1 MEGRLPPLEKG
12 GWGEFQRRSHSAGPS
27 FLRIQSSESNQ
38 VIVRNW
44 MQHNPTLVDGDTL
57 LSEAKRILTEH
68 NLQALPVVDG
78 GRLRGMVTRQHCLR
92 AAHFVSRT
100 QSADEYSF
108 FANRLKVK
116 DIMVRNPATLSATD
130 TMEECLRRG
139 QELGVGQF
147 PVMDDGKVVG
157 VISSK
162 EIFSLAAH
170 FLGAWERRSGI
181 TLGPM
186 TLKPGTIGR
195 IADLVEGAGAEVQAI
210 YPIARSENGG
220 DGNPHER
227 KVIIRFHAG
236 EVRKV
241 VAVLEA
247 AGFRVIESVEA
258 HQPEHH

>member
-1 MEGRLPPLEKG
+1 M
-12 GWGEFQRRSHSAGPS
+12 
-27 FLRIQSSESNQ
+27 
-38 VIVRNW
+38 IVRNW
-44 MQHNPTLVDGDTL
+44 MQHNPKLVDGDTL
-57 LSEAKRILTEH
+57 LSEAKRILSEH
-68 NLQALPVVDG
+68 NLQALPVVDD
-78 GRLRGMVTRQHCLR
+78 GRLRGVITRAHCLQ

-116 DIMVRNPATLSATD
+116 DIMVRNPATVSATD

-139 QELGVGQF
+139 QDLGIGQF

-170 FLGAWERRSGI
+170 FLGAWEKRCGI
-181 TLGPM
+181 TLGPVEM
-186 TLKPGTIGR
+186 KPGTIGR

-220 DGNPHER
+220 NGHPRER
-227 KVIIRFHAG
+227 KVIVRFHAA
-236 EVRKV
+236 EMKKV

-247 AGFRVIESVEA
+247 AGFRVIESVDA
-258 HQPEHH
+258 HCEEQH

>member
-1 MEGRLPPLEKG
+1 M
-12 GWGEFQRRSHSAGPS
+12 
-27 FLRIQSSESNQ
+27 
-38 VIVRNW
+38 IVRNW
-44 MQHNPTLVDGDTL
+44 MQQNPTLVAGDTL

-68 NLQALPVVDG
+68 NLQALPVVDD

-92 AAHFVSRT
+92 AAHFVART

-116 DIMVRNPATLSATD
+116 DIMVRNPATVRATD

-139 QELGVGQF
+139 QDLGVGQF
-147 PVMDDGKVVG
+147 PVIDDGKVVG

-170 FLGAWERRSGI
+170 FLGAWEKRCGI

-186 TLKPGTIGR
+186 EMKPGTIGR

-220 DGNPHER
+220 NGHPHER
-227 KVIIRFHAG
+227 KVIVRFHAA
-236 EVRKV
+236 ELKKV

-247 AGFRVIESVEA
+247 AGFRVIESVDA
-258 HQPEHH
+258 HCEEQH

>member
-1 MEGRLPPLEKG
+1 
-12 GWGEFQRRSHSAGPS
+12 
-27 FLRIQSSESNQ
+27 
-38 VIVRNW
+38 VI
-44 MQHNPTLVDGDTL
+44 
-57 LSEAKRILTEH
+57 
-68 NLQALPVVDG
+68 
-78 GRLRGMVTRQHCLR
+78 TRAHCLQ
-92 AAHFVSRT
+92 AAHFVART

-147 PVMDDGKVVG
+147 PVIDGDKVVG

-170 FLGAWERRSGI
+170 FLGAWEKRSGV

-186 TLKPGTIGR
+186 EMKPGTIGR

-220 DGNPHER
+220 SGKPHER
-227 KVIIRFHAG
+227 KVIVRFHAAQ
-236 EVRKV
+236 VRKV

-258 HQPEHH
+258 QHTESH